1 MAECICQWPI
11 TYLSGLSSSQ
21 NVSTAPLIS
30 TVAVVLSLS
39 ARCGAKGQPH
49 LIFAEL
55 IGQLHLLTHFLTHL
69 LETLSSNSYEDKTG
83 GQDKIRASGW
93 MTRSLSS
100 PVQWRPVTPSEV
112 QWGPGQRQGPKEVK
126 SITMCMVTDIPATL
140 SLIHTLRWYHDDHDA
155 HLLTCSLTHS
165 LTHLSHSFT
174 TLLVKWVGEWGKAG
188 R

>member
-140 SLIHTLRWYHDDHDA
+140 SLIHTLVPWWPWCTLT
-155 HLLTCSLTHS
+155 HLLTY
-165 LTHLSHSFT
+165 SFT
-174 TLLVKWVGEWGKAG
+174 HPSFSLIYYFAGQVGRWVREG